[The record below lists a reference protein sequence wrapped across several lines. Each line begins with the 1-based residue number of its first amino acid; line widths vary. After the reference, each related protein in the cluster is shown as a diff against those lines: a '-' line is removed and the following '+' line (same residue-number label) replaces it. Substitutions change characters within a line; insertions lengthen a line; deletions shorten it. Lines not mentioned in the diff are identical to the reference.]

1 MSDKSSDIEE
11 SSTSHNHTS
20 SATTSN
26 DSDNKKDAFVRKESR
41 QILYL
46 RLAVLAV
53 LLLVAAAV
61 SVLIHSI
68 TVKGEDGSFEDNF
81 DAAAGLVTG
90 KKKGTFSETRES
102 QQTSLTLVTSI
113 LMMMINT

>member
-1 MSDKSSDIEE
+1 VRLETATIVKMTFENDESSFSEKSSDVED

-20 SATTSN
+20 SATTSSG
-26 DSDNKKDAFVRKESR
+26 SDKKEAFVRKESR

-61 SVLIHSI
+61 SVLVHSI
-68 TVKGEDGSFEDNF
+68 TVKGENGSFEDNF

-90 KKKGTFSETRES
+90 KNE
-102 QQTSLTLVTSI
+102 L
-113 LMMMINT
+113 